1 MSLLL
6 WIAAFVVSLAVLI
19 KASDVFTVAAEKLG
33 ILLGIPPFIIGV
45 TIVAMGTSLPELVS
59 SVIAAGNGAPEIVVG
74 NVVGSNITNIFLVLG
89 VAALLS
95 RDVRIHYAFI
105 HLDLAFL
112 LAVTALLMITC
123 WDGTFSRWDALA
135 CIAFMV
141 VHVVYN
147 LKLDHGPIEAGIEAA
162 GKIAEEL
169 RGELGAATAPEVAP
183 YWGDDGAEAP
193 ATAEEAEAAVGWKLS
208 LTLLLASLFIYLGA
222 RYTVEAVVAVSDLLG
237 VGKEIVAVTAVALGT
252 SLPELSVTISAAR
265 QGKAELAVGNV
276 LGSNVFN
283 TLYVMALPA
292 LLTPLPIP
300 PSLLDFGLPVLLV
313 ATGLFVIFSLDRRIS
328 FGEGLVLAAGYG
340 VFFAGVLFT

>member
-1 MSLLL
+1 M
-6 WIAAFVVSLAVLI
+6 
-19 KASDVFTVAAEKLG
+19 
-33 ILLGIPPFIIGV
+33 
-45 TIVAMGTSLPELVS
+45 
-59 SVIAAGNGAPEIVVG
+59 
-74 NVVGSNITNIFLVLG
+74 
-89 VAALLS
+89 
-95 RDVRIHYAFI
+95 
-105 HLDLAFL
+105 
-112 LAVTALLMITC
+112 
-123 WDGTFSRWDALA
+123 
-135 CIAFMV
+135 
-141 VHVVYN
+141 
-147 LKLDHGPIEAGIEAA
+147 
-162 GKIAEEL
+162 
-169 RGELGAATAPEVAP
+169 
-183 YWGDDGAEAP
+183 
-193 ATAEEAEAAVGWKLS
+193 
-208 LTLLLASLFIYLGA
+208 
-222 RYTVEAVVAVSDLLG
+222 AVSDLLG